1 MKKYLLILFLAPLFS
16 ACLGFKTQQPNV
28 YKISQ
33 TSGFII
39 NYYAN
44 EKGEIDGI
52 EKGFDAKTK
61 KLVFERTW
69 KNGKKHGLWREYYPN
84 SKLKYEGFYKD
95 NLPTGTWKFYTPQ
108 GELESIQEY

>member
-1 MKKYLLILFLAPLFS
+1 MFIKSCKQVVLLSIIMRMKKAR
-16 ACLGFKTQQPNV
+16 Q
-28 YKISQ
+28 
-33 TSGFII
+33 
-39 NYYAN
+39 
-44 EKGEIDGI
+44 IDGI

-108 GELESIQEY
+108 GELESTQEY